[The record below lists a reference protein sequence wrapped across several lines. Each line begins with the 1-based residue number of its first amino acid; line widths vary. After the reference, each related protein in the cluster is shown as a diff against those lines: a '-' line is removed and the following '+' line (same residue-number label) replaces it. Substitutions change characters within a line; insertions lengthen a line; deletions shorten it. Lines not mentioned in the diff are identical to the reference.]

1 MCCGHEHS
9 EECNK
14 HGHGDTKH
22 KNSPAV
28 DDALISFDPWFVS
41 IKGTPRFIGIYI
53 IPRLILTF
61 LIIPFVN
68 SFWLKKS

>member
-14 HGHGDTKH
+14 NGHGHDQH
-22 KNSPAV
+22 KNAGPK
-28 DDALISFDPWFVS
+28 DDVLISFDPWFVS
-41 IKGTPRFIGIYI
+41 IKGTPRFIAIYI
-53 IPRLILTF
+53 IPRLIMTF
-61 LIIPFVN
+61 LVIPYVN